1 MPQITEFPK
10 TVSALASIEQ
20 WRSLIPGDCDNIF
33 QGDGEQAGMT
43 AGDSLRPSPLGLRD
57 SV

>member
-1 MPQITEFPK
+1 MPQIAEFSK
-10 TVSALASIEQ
+10 RVSALASTKQ
-20 WRSLIPGDCDNIF
+20 WRSLIPGDLADVF

-43 AGDSLRPSPLGLRD
+43 AGDPQRPPLPGLRD